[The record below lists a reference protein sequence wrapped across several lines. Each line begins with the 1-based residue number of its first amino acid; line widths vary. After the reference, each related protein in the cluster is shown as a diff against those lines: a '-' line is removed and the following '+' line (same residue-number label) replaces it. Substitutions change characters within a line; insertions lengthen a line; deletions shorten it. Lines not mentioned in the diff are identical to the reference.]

1 MIEMVSNTAKRISRD
16 QPRTTDPGAQA
27 RQQLGPAVKTVTW
40 SNFERG
46 LVDVCSIVTLCLT
59 ISLLSTKNTINTRQ
73 HQLQDLQTKVYQAKN
88 DNASHRQAIA
98 EMTSQSQLRSAAKKY
113 GLVDHNSNVRNVN
126 K

>member
-1 MIEMVSNTAKRISRD
+1 MVSNTAKRISRD
-16 QPRTTDPGAQA
+16 QPRTTDPGAQVH
-27 RQQLGPAVKTVTW
+27 QQLGPSVKTVTW
-40 SNFERG
+40 STFERG
-46 LVDVCSIVTLCLT
+46 LVTACSILTLCLT
-59 ISLLSTKNTINTRQ
+59 ISLLSTKNTINSRQ

-98 EMTSQSQLRSAAKKY
+98 DMTSQSQLRSAAKKY

>member
-1 MIEMVSNTAKRISRD
+1 MVSNTAKRISRD
-16 QPRTTDPGAQA
+16 QPRTTDPGTQA

-40 SNFERG
+40 STFERA
-46 LVDVCSIVTLCLT
+46 LVTVCSVLTLCLT
-59 ISLLSTKNTINTRQ
+59 LSLLSTKNTINTRQ

-98 EMTSQSQLRSAAKKY
+98 DLTNQSQLRAAAKKY

>member
-1 MIEMVSNTAKRISRD
+1 MVSNTAKRISRV
-16 QPRTTDPGAQA
+16 QPRRVNHGTREAQ
-27 RQQLGPAVKTVTW
+27 RLSPTVRTVTW
-40 SNFERG
+40 TNLERG
-46 LVDVCSIVTLCLT
+46 LVAGCSILTLCLT
-59 ISLLSTKNTINTRQ
+59 ILLLSTKNTINTRQ
-73 HQLQDLQTKVYQAKN
+73 HQLQDLQARVYQVKN

>member
-1 MIEMVSNTAKRISRD
+1 VIEMVSNTAKRISRD
-16 QPRTTDPGAQA
+16 QPRTTDPGAQVH
-27 RQQLGPAVKTVTW
+27 QQLGPSVKTVTW
-40 SNFERG
+40 STFERG
-46 LVDVCSIVTLCLT
+46 LVTVCSILTLCLT
-59 ISLLSTKNTINTRQ
+59 ISLLSTKNTINSRQ

-98 EMTSQSQLRSAAKKY
+98 DMTSQSQLRSAAKKY

>member
-1 MIEMVSNTAKRISRD
+1 MVSNTAKRISRD
-16 QPRTTDPGAQA
+16 QPRTTDPGAQVH
-27 RQQLGPAVKTVTW
+27 QQLGPSVKTVTW
-40 SNFERG
+40 STFERG
-46 LVDVCSIVTLCLT
+46 LVTVCSILTLCLT
-59 ISLLSTKNTINTRQ
+59 ISLLSTKNTINSRQ

-98 EMTSQSQLRSAAKKY
+98 DMTSQSQLRSAAKEY

>member
-1 MIEMVSNTAKRISRD
+1 MVSNTAKRISRD
-16 QPRTTDPGAQA
+16 QPRTTDPGAQVH
-27 RQQLGPAVKTVTW
+27 QQLGPSVKTVTW
-40 SNFERG
+40 STFERG
-46 LVDVCSIVTLCLT
+46 LVTVCSILTLCLT
-59 ISLLSTKNTINTRQ
+59 ISLLSTKNTINSRQ

-98 EMTSQSQLRSAAKKY
+98 DMTSQSQLLSAAKKY

>member
-1 MIEMVSNTAKRISRD
+1 MIEMVSNTVKRISRD
-16 QPRTTDPGAQA
+16 QPRTTDPDAQA

-46 LVDVCSIVTLCLT
+46 LVAVCSIVTLCLT